1 MLFCLRT
8 LLRTTLQ
15 KTNRPFYLL
24 HMDLQYVPVCASNLW
39 QWANIDRYIQRENL
53 CLIIAFY
60 WQKPMDRR
68 LGKSEKQ
75 CRIYDSDLKCA
86 LQPDLWVH
94 QVRCATQVN
103 FSVPLVKWTG
113 VCLCLCQ
120 RVVNVPVYC
129 LPVRLCETWVLF
141 VRNTHLLPLYLY
153 CIYYCLWIVE
163 VHLWGQ
169 SNALSLLIDDPRS
182 IKIYTLELFKHKC
195 GLFFPLQSKT
205 HCSKEMKG
213 PENIR
218 ANTNNGFWPAFVSV
232 LVVGNRRWYL
242 QPIQAAQVVQLLC
255 AVPTID
261 RADER
266 HSVVT
271 LAAASP
277 GSFTLVTWAQ
287 HEPFIP
293 LYSPVQL
300 SSGSQSSSSS

>member
-1 MLFCLRT
+1 MLENTRPCSSASGRYSEPRCRRQIGLSTFYTWTYSMCLS
-8 LLRTTLQ
+8 
-15 KTNRPFYLL
+15 
-24 HMDLQYVPVCASNLW
+24 VPVTCGNEQILTDIY
-39 QWANIDRYIQRENL
+39 NVKI
-53 CLIIAFY
+53 CVIIAFY

-94 QVRCATQVN
+94 QVHCATQVN

-169 SNALSLLIDDPRS
+169 SNALSLLIDDPQS

-195 GLFFPLQSKT
+195 GLFFSP
-205 HCSKEMKG
+205 
-213 PENIR
+213 
-218 ANTNNGFWPAFVSV
+218 SV
-232 LVVGNRRWYL
+232 
-242 QPIQAAQVVQLLC
+242 
-255 AVPTID
+255 
-261 RADER
+261 
-266 HSVVT
+266 
-271 LAAASP
+271 
-277 GSFTLVTWAQ
+277 
-287 HEPFIP
+287 
-293 LYSPVQL
+293 
-300 SSGSQSSSSS
+300 

>member
-1 MLFCLRT
+1 
-8 LLRTTLQ
+8 
-15 KTNRPFYLL
+15 
-24 HMDLQYVPVCASNLW
+24 MDLKYVPVCASKLW
-39 QWANIDRYIQRENL
+39 QWANIDRYIQRELL

-60 WQKPMDRR
+60 WQKPNFSR

-75 CRIYDSDLKCA
+75 CRLYDSDLKCA
-86 LQPDLWVH
+86 LQPGLWVH

-169 SNALSLLIDDPRS
+169 SNALSLLIDDPQS

-195 GLFFPLQSKT
+195 WLFFPLQSKT

-213 PENIR
+213 PENSR

-242 QPIQAAQVVQLLC
+242 QPIQAAQVVQLLY
-255 AVPTID
+255 AIPTID
-261 RADER
+261 RAGLSRQGDARRGISRFFHAR
-266 HSVVT
+266 HMGSAWT
-271 LAAASP
+271 LY
-277 GSFTLVTWAQ
+277 TL
-287 HEPFIP
+287 
-293 LYSPVQL
+293 L
-300 SSGSQSSSSS
+300 

>member
-1 MLFCLRT
+1 MLENTRPCSSASGRYSEPRCRRQIGLSTFYTWTYSMCLS
-8 LLRTTLQ
+8 
-15 KTNRPFYLL
+15 
-24 HMDLQYVPVCASNLW
+24 VPVTCGNEQILTDIY
-39 QWANIDRYIQRENL
+39 NVKI
-53 CLIIAFY
+53 CVIIAFY
-60 WQKPMDRR
+60 WQKPMDRC

-75 CRIYDSDLKCA
+75 SRIYDSDLKCA

-169 SNALSLLIDDPRS
+169 SNALSLLIDDPQS

-213 PENIR
+213 PENSR

-232 LVVGNRRWYL
+232 LVVGNRRWYV

-261 RADER
+261 RAGLSRQSDAR
-266 HSVVT
+266 RSISRFFHACHMGSAWT
-271 LAAASP
+271 LY
-277 GSFTLVTWAQ
+277 T
-287 HEPFIP
+287 P
-293 LYSPVQL
+293 L
-300 SSGSQSSSSS
+300 

>member
-1 MLFCLRT
+1 MLENTRPCSSASGRYSEPRCRRQIGLSTFYTWTYSMCLS
-8 LLRTTLQ
+8 
-15 KTNRPFYLL
+15 
-24 HMDLQYVPVCASNLW
+24 VPVTCGNEQILTDIY
-39 QWANIDRYIQRENL
+39 NVKI
-53 CLIIAFY
+53 CVIIAFY

-169 SNALSLLIDDPRS
+169 SNALSLLIDDPQS

-213 PENIR
+213 PENSI
-218 ANTNNGFWPAFVSV
+218 S
-232 LVVGNRRWYL
+232 WYL
-242 QPIQAAQVVQLLC
+242 QPWMLHPGRAGWLRRYYRLLPEETRSLRKSETTEKW
-255 AVPTID
+255 VRRD
-261 RADER
+261 KQG
-266 HSVVT
+266 SVAT
-271 LAAASP
+271 PAP
-277 GSFTLVTWAQ
+277 
-287 HEPFIP
+287 E
-293 LYSPVQL
+293 
-300 SSGSQSSSSS
+300 

>member
-1 MLFCLRT
+1 MLENTRPCSSASGRYSEPRCRRQIGLSTFYTWTYSMCLS
-8 LLRTTLQ
+8 
-15 KTNRPFYLL
+15 
-24 HMDLQYVPVCASNLW
+24 VPVTCGNEQILTDVY
-39 QWANIDRYIQRENL
+39 NVKI
-53 CLIIAFY
+53 CVIIAFY

-169 SNALSLLIDDPRS
+169 SNALSLLIDDPQS

-213 PENIR
+213 PENSR

-232 LVVGNRRWYL
+232 LVVGNRRWYV

-261 RADER
+261 RAGLSRQSDAR
-266 HSVVT
+266 RSISRFFHACHMGSAWT
-271 LAAASP
+271 LY
-277 GSFTLVTWAQ
+277 T
-287 HEPFIP
+287 P
-293 LYSPVQL
+293 L
-300 SSGSQSSSSS
+300 

>member
-1 MLFCLRT
+1 
-8 LLRTTLQ
+8 
-15 KTNRPFYLL
+15 
-24 HMDLQYVPVCASNLW
+24 
-39 QWANIDRYIQRENL
+39 
-53 CLIIAFY
+53 
-60 WQKPMDRR
+60 MDRR

-169 SNALSLLIDDPRS
+169 SNALSLLIDDPQS

-213 PENIR
+213 PENSR

-232 LVVGNRRWYL
+232 LVVGNRRWYV

-261 RADER
+261 RAGLSRQSDAR
-266 HSVVT
+266 CSISRFFHACHMGSAWT
-271 LAAASP
+271 LY
-277 GSFTLVTWAQ
+277 T
-287 HEPFIP
+287 P
-293 LYSPVQL
+293 L
-300 SSGSQSSSSS
+300 

>member
-113 VCLCLCQ
+113 VCAS
-120 RVVNVPVYC
+120 
-129 LPVRLCETWVLF
+129 VLWTCPSTVF
-141 VRNTHLLPLYLY
+141 LSGCVKLESCSLGTHI
-153 CIYYCLWIVE
+153 CF
-163 VHLWGQ
+163 
-169 SNALSLLIDDPRS
+169 LSTCTVFI
-182 IKIYTLELFKHKC
+182 TAC
-195 GLFFPLQSKT
+195 GL
-205 HCSKEMKG
+205 
-213 PENIR
+213 
-218 ANTNNGFWPAFVSV
+218 
-232 LVVGNRRWYL
+232 
-242 QPIQAAQVVQLLC
+242 
-255 AVPTID
+255 
-261 RADER
+261 
-266 HSVVT
+266 
-271 LAAASP
+271 
-277 GSFTLVTWAQ
+277 
-287 HEPFIP
+287 
-293 LYSPVQL
+293 
-300 SSGSQSSSSS
+300 

>member
-1 MLFCLRT
+1 MLENTRPCSSASGRYSEPRCRRQIGLSTFYTWTYSMCLS
-8 LLRTTLQ
+8 
-15 KTNRPFYLL
+15 
-24 HMDLQYVPVCASNLW
+24 VPVTCGNEQILTDIY
-39 QWANIDRYIQRENL
+39 NVKI
-53 CLIIAFY
+53 CVIIAFY

-94 QVRCATQVN
+94 QVCCATQVN

-169 SNALSLLIDDPRS
+169 SNALSLLIDDPQS

-213 PENIR
+213 PENSR

-232 LVVGNRRWYL
+232 LVVGNRRWYV

-261 RADER
+261 RAGLSWQSDAR
-266 HSVVT
+266 RSISRFFHACHMGSAWT
-271 LAAASP
+271 LY
-277 GSFTLVTWAQ
+277 T
-287 HEPFIP
+287 P
-293 LYSPVQL
+293 L
-300 SSGSQSSSSS
+300 